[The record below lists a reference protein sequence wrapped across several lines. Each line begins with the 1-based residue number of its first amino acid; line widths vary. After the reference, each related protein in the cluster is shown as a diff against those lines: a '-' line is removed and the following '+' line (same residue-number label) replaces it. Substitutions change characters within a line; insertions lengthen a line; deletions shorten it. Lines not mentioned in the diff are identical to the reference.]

1 MSAQQNYKDLTEQ
14 EIAEA
19 LSYID
24 AGCDRETWVR
34 MAMAVKSELGDGGFT
49 VWNDWSRQSDKYNSK
64 DARDTWKSV
73 KRHGGIG
80 IGTLIGE
87 AQQFGF
93 SLNDAE
99 RTPLSAEEIEARK
112 RKREAEEKAEQQRRA
127 ERMAQ
132 AAEQARNIWESAT
145 ELEGDEHPY
154 LQRKKVQAF
163 GLRVGRFWTEKRSI
177 DGALLVPVRNIDGQI
192 TSLQAIFPNENPQ
205 LGRDRDYLPGGQK
218 RGCFHVIGGKPTGAS
233 PVIIICEGYSTG
245 ASIHQATGYCVVV
258 AFDAGNVPTV
268 AKLMRQQFGR
278 ATIVVAADN
287 DQWHEDGKQND
298 GVHYARQAAT
308 TCGGLLVVPKFTVL
322 SDKPTDFNDL
332 HNLQGMAEVK
342 RQIDAAIPEPA
353 NDNFLPLDATVNPFM
368 YPHMS
373 HQQKPLSTWE
383 NLEWLLEQYGITARY
398 NEISK
403 DVVVTIPG
411 RDYGVDAAANCSL
424 AEVSSLCA
432 RNGMP
437 KGDVGDYIK
446 LIGVANRYN
455 PAADFITSRP
465 WDGVSR
471 IYDLVDTLTT
481 PEGFDRSLVLMMV
494 RRWLISAVAAV
505 MKPTGFWSKGVLV
518 LQGDQSLGKTSWF
531 KALLPPTMRD
541 LVKDGATIDPS
552 NKDSVTTAIG
562 HWMVELGELDATF
575 RKADIARLK
584 SFISSDVD
592 MLRRPYDRL
601 ESKYQRRTVFFASVN
616 PKHFLA
622 DDTGNVRWWTIPVTG
637 VNYAHDID
645 TQQLWAEVAQLY
657 RDGER
662 WWLDRDEEAM
672 LEGVN
677 KEHESIDPVEEMIL
691 ARFEWGSERISAYRE
706 HTASQVLQEIG
717 FDKPNKS
724 QATHCSNVLRK
735 LTGQEPRKTKN
746 GRFFNLPPKVLQPD
760 YRRQD
765 DNSPF

>member
-132 AAEQARNIWESAT
+132 AAEQARTIWESAT

-154 LQRKKVQAF
+154 LQRKQVQAF

-177 DGALLVPVRNIDGQI
+177 DGALLVPVRNVDGQI

-233 PVIIICEGYSTG
+233 PVIVICEGYSTG

-308 TCGGLLVVPKFTVL
+308 TCGGLLVVPKFAAL

-332 HNLQGMAEVK
+332 HNLQGLAEVK
-342 RQIDAAIPEPA
+342 RQINAAIPEPA

-383 NLEWLLEQYGITARY
+383 NLEWLLDQYG
-398 NEISK
+398 
-403 DVVVTIPG
+403 
-411 RDYGVDAAANCSL
+411 AAL
-424 AEVSSLCA
+424 
-432 RNGMP
+432 
-437 KGDVGDYIK
+437 
-446 LIGVANRYN
+446 
-455 PAADFITSRP
+455 
-465 WDGVSR
+465 
-471 IYDLVDTLTT
+471 
-481 PEGFDRSLVLMMV
+481 
-494 RRWLISAVAAV
+494 
-505 MKPTGFWSKGVLV
+505 
-518 LQGDQSLGKTSWF
+518 
-531 KALLPPTMRD
+531 
-541 LVKDGATIDPS
+541 
-552 NKDSVTTAIG
+552 
-562 HWMVELGELDATF
+562 
-575 RKADIARLK
+575 
-584 SFISSDVD
+584 
-592 MLRRPYDRL
+592 
-601 ESKYQRRTVFFASVN
+601 
-616 PKHFLA
+616 
-622 DDTGNVRWWTIPVTG
+622 
-637 VNYAHDID
+637 
-645 TQQLWAEVAQLY
+645 
-657 RDGER
+657 
-662 WWLDRDEEAM
+662 
-672 LEGVN
+672 
-677 KEHESIDPVEEMIL
+677 
-691 ARFEWGSERISAYRE
+691 
-706 HTASQVLQEIG
+706 
-717 FDKPNKS
+717 
-724 QATHCSNVLRK
+724 
-735 LTGQEPRKTKN
+735 
-746 GRFFNLPPKVLQPD
+746 
-760 YRRQD
+760 
-765 DNSPF
+765 

>member
-93 SLNDAE
+93 SLNDNE
-99 RTPLSAEEIEARK
+99 RTPISAEEIQARK
-112 RKREAEEKAEQQRRA
+112 KRREEEERKEQQLRA

-154 LQRKKVQAF
+154 LKRKLVKSF
-163 GLRVGRFWTEKRSI
+163 GLRIGRFRNQ
-177 DGALLVPVRNIDGQI
+177 DGALLVPIRNIDGQI
-192 TSLQAIFPNENPQ
+192 TSLQAIFQNENPQ

-218 RGCFHVIGGKPTGAS
+218 RGCFHVIGNKPTGAN
-233 PVIIICEGYSTG
+233 PVIVICEGYSTG
-245 ASIHQATGYCVVV
+245 ASIHMATGYCVVV

-298 GVHYARQAAT
+298 GVHYARQASIT
-308 TCGGLLVVPKFTVL
+308 TGGLLAVPKFTRL

-332 HNLQGMAEVK
+332 HVLEGLNAVCN
-342 RQIDAAIPEPA
+342 QINAVIPEPV
-353 NDNFLPLDATVNPFM
+353 NDNFLPLDASVNPFM
-368 YPHMS
+368 FPHMS
-373 HQQKPLSTWE
+373 HQQKPLNTWE
-383 NLEWLLEQYGITARY
+383 NLEWLLTQYGIKSRY

-411 RDYGVDAAANCSL
+411 KDYGNDASANSAL
-424 AEVSSLCA
+424 TEIVSLCA

-437 KGDVGDYIK
+437 SGSCAEYVK
-446 LIGVANRYN
+446 LIAMSNRYN
-455 PAADFITSRP
+455 PASEFITAKP

-471 IYDLVDTLTT
+471 IYDLCDTLETA
-481 PEGFDRSLVLMMV
+481 EGFDRSLVLMMV
-494 RRWLISAVAAV
+494 RRWLISAVAAA
-505 MKPTGFWSKGVLV
+505 MQPTGFYSKGVLV
-518 LQGDQSLGKTSWF
+518 LQGEQSLGKTAWF
-531 KALLPPTMRD
+531 RSLVPPTLRE
-541 LVKDGATIDPS
+541 LIKVGATIDPA
-552 NKDSVTTAIG
+552 NKDSVSSAIG
-562 HWMVELGELDATF
+562 RWMVELGELDATF
-575 RKADIARLK
+575 RKSDIARLK
-584 SFISSDVD
+584 SFISQDRD
-592 MLRRPYDRL
+592 EIRRPYDRL
-601 ESKYQRRTVFFASVN
+601 ESTYQRRTVFFASVN

-622 DDTGNVRWWTIPVTG
+622 DDTGNVRWWTIPVTRI
-637 VNYAHDID
+637 NYEHDID
-645 TQQLWAEVAQLY
+645 MQQVWAEVAQLY
-657 RDGER
+657 REGER
-662 WWLDRDEEAM
+662 WWMNADEEAM
-672 LEGVN
+672 LEQVN
-677 KEHESIDPVEEMIL
+677 KEHEAIDPVEEMIL
-691 ARFEWGSERISAYRE
+691 MRYEWGCDRPAAYTDR
-706 HTASQVLQEIG
+706 TATQVLQEIG
-717 FDKPNKS
+717 YDKPNKA
-724 QATHCSNVLRK
+724 QTTHCAGVLRK
-735 LTGQEPRKTKN
+735 LTGKPARKSGSN
-746 GRFFNLPPKVLQPD
+746 RLFSIPPKVPNPD
-760 YRRQD
+760 HRRFND
-765 DNSPF
+765 DDDRPF

>member
-24 AGCDRETWVR
+24 ASCDRESWVR

-49 VWNDWSRQSDKYNSK
+49 VWNEWSRQSDKYNSK

-93 SLNDAE
+93 SLNEAE
-99 RTPLSAEEIEARK
+99 RTPLSPEEIDARK
-112 RKREAEEKAEQQRRA
+112 RKREAEEKAEQERQAQLRA
-127 ERMAQ
+127 EAAQ
-132 AAEQARNIWESAT
+132 KAADIWDSAT
-145 ELEGDEHPY
+145 DLEGDEHPY
-154 LQRKKVQAF
+154 LKRKGVQSF
-163 GLRVGRFWTEKRSI
+163 GLRLGVWKGMVNT
-177 DGALLVPVRNIDGQI
+177 LLVPVRNIDGHL
-192 TSLQAIFPNENPQ
+192 TSLQAIFAQRSELN
-205 LGRDRDYLPGGQK
+205 GKDKDFIFGGQM
-218 RGCFHVIGGKPTGAS
+218 RGCFHIIGSKPTGAS
-233 PVIIICEGYSTG
+233 PVIVVCEGYATG
-245 ASIHQATGYCVVV
+245 ASIHMATGY
-258 AFDAGNVPTV
+258 TV
-268 AKLMRQQFGR
+268 AVAYHDGNLRNVASHMRQAYGR

-287 DQWHEDGKQND
+287 DQWTEGNPGIH
-298 GVHYARQAAT
+298 HARQAAT
-308 TCGGLLVVPKFTVL
+308 TAGALLAIPKFAAL
-322 SDKPTDFNDL
+322 SDEPTDFNDL
-332 HNLQGMAEVK
+332 HALQGLEAV
-342 RQIDAAIPEPA
+342 RQQIQAVIPEPA

-383 NLEWLLEQYGITARY
+383 NLEWLLDQYGITARY

-403 DVVVTIPG
+403 DVTVTIPG

-446 LIGVANRYN
+446 LIGVANRFN
-455 PAADFITSRP
+455 PAAEFITSRP
-465 WDGVSR
+465 WDGTSR
-471 IYDLVDTLTT
+471 IYDLVDTLAT
-481 PEGFDRSLVLMMV
+481 PEGFDRSLVLMIV

-552 NKDSVTTAIG
+552 NKDSITTAIG

-575 RKADIARLK
+575 RKSDIARLK

-691 ARFEWGSERISAYRE
+691 ARFEWGSERAGAYRE

-760 YRRQD
+760 YRRPD
-765 DNSPF
+765 DDSPF

>member
-87 AQQFGF
+87 AQLFGF
-93 SLNDAE
+93 SLNDNE
-99 RTPLSAEEIEARK
+99 RTPISAEEIQARK
-112 RKREAEEKAEQQRRA
+112 KRREEEERKEQQLRA

-154 LQRKKVQAF
+154 LKRKLVKSF
-163 GLRVGRFWTEKRSI
+163 GLRIGRFRNQ
-177 DGALLVPVRNIDGQI
+177 DGALLVPIRNIDGQI
-192 TSLQAIFPNENPQ
+192 TSLQAIFQNENPQ

-218 RGCFHVIGGKPTGAS
+218 RGCFHVIGNKPTGAN
-233 PVIIICEGYSTG
+233 PVIVICEGYSTG
-245 ASIHQATGYCVVV
+245 ASIHMATGYCVVV

-298 GVHYARQAAT
+298 GVHYARQASIT
-308 TCGGLLVVPKFTVL
+308 TGGLLAVPKFTRL

-332 HNLQGMAEVK
+332 HVLEGLNAVSN
-342 RQIDAAIPEPA
+342 QINAVIPEPV
-353 NDNFLPLDATVNPFM
+353 NDNFLPLDASVNPFM
-368 YPHMS
+368 FPHMS
-373 HQQKPLSTWE
+373 HQQKPLNTWE
-383 NLEWLLEQYGITARY
+383 NLEWLLTQYGIKSRY

-411 RDYGVDAAANCSL
+411 KDYGNDASANSAL
-424 AEVSSLCA
+424 TEIVSLCA

-437 KGDVGDYIK
+437 SGSCAEYVK
-446 LIGVANRYN
+446 LIAMSNRYN
-455 PAADFITSRP
+455 PASEFITAKP

-471 IYDLVDTLTT
+471 IYDLCDTLETA
-481 PEGFDRSLVLMMV
+481 EGFDRSLVLMMV
-494 RRWLISAVAAV
+494 RRWLISAVAAA
-505 MKPTGFWSKGVLV
+505 MQPTGFYSKGVLV
-518 LQGDQSLGKTSWF
+518 LQGEQSLGKTAWF
-531 KALLPPTMRD
+531 RSLVPPTLRE
-541 LVKDGATIDPS
+541 LIKVGATIDPA
-552 NKDSVTTAIG
+552 NKDSVSSAIG
-562 HWMVELGELDATF
+562 RWMVELGELDATF
-575 RKADIARLK
+575 RKSDIARLK
-584 SFISSDVD
+584 SFISQDRD
-592 MLRRPYDRL
+592 EIRRPYDRL
-601 ESKYQRRTVFFASVN
+601 ESTYQRRTVFFASVN

-622 DDTGNVRWWTIPVTG
+622 DDTGNVRWWTIPVKRI
-637 VNYAHDID
+637 NYEHDID
-645 TQQLWAEVAQLY
+645 MQQVWAEVAQLY
-657 RDGER
+657 REGER
-662 WWLDRDEEAM
+662 WWMNAEEEAM
-672 LEGVN
+672 LEQVN
-677 KEHESIDPVEEMIL
+677 KEHEAIDPVEEMIL
-691 ARFEWGSERISAYRE
+691 MRYEWGCDRPAAYTDR
-706 HTASQVLQEIG
+706 TATQVLQEIG
-717 FDKPNKS
+717 YDKPNKA
-724 QATHCSNVLRK
+724 QTTHCAGVLRK
-735 LTGQEPRKTKN
+735 LTGKPARKSGSN
-746 GRFFNLPPKVLQPD
+746 RLFSIPPKVPNPD
-760 YRRQD
+760 HRRFND
-765 DNSPF
+765 DDDRPF

>member
-87 AQQFGF
+87 AQLFGF
-93 SLNDAE
+93 SLNDNE
-99 RTPLSAEEIEARK
+99 RTPISAEEIQARK
-112 RKREAEEKAEQQRRA
+112 KRREEEERKEQQLRA

-132 AAEQARNIWESAT
+132 AAAQANTIWESAT

-154 LQRKKVQAF
+154 LKRKLVKSF
-163 GLRVGRFWTEKRSI
+163 GLRIGRFRNQ
-177 DGALLVPVRNIDGQI
+177 DGALLVPIRNIDGQI
-192 TSLQAIFPNENPQ
+192 TSLQAIFQNENPQ

-218 RGCFHVIGGKPTGAS
+218 RGCFHVIGNKPTGAN
-233 PVIIICEGYSTG
+233 PVIVICEGYSTG

-298 GVHYARQAAT
+298 GVHYARQASIT
-308 TCGGLLVVPKFTVL
+308 TGGLLAVPKFTRL

-332 HNLQGMAEVK
+332 HVLEGLNAVSD
-342 RQIDAAIPEPA
+342 QINAVIPEPV
-353 NDNFLPLDATVNPFM
+353 NDNFLPLDASVNPFM
-368 YPHMS
+368 FPHMS
-373 HQQKPLSTWE
+373 HQQKPLNTWE
-383 NLEWLLEQYGITARY
+383 NLEWLLTQYGIKSRY

-411 RDYGVDAAANCSL
+411 KDYGNDASANSAL
-424 AEVSSLCA
+424 TEIVSLCA

-437 KGDVGDYIK
+437 SGSCAEYVK
-446 LIGVANRYN
+446 LIAMSNRYN
-455 PAADFITSRP
+455 PASEFITAKP

-471 IYDLVDTLTT
+471 IYDLCDTLETA
-481 PEGFDRSLVLMMV
+481 EGFDRSLVLMMV
-494 RRWLISAVAAV
+494 RRWLISAVAAA
-505 MKPTGFWSKGVLV
+505 MQPTGFYSKGVLV
-518 LQGDQSLGKTSWF
+518 LQGEQSLGKTAWF
-531 KALLPPTMRD
+531 RSLVPPTLRE
-541 LVKDGATIDPS
+541 LIKVGATIDPA
-552 NKDSVTTAIG
+552 NKDSVSSAIG
-562 HWMVELGELDATF
+562 RWMVELGELDATF
-575 RKADIARLK
+575 RKSDIARLK
-584 SFISSDVD
+584 SFISQDRD
-592 MLRRPYDRL
+592 EIRRPYDRL
-601 ESKYQRRTVFFASVN
+601 ESTYQRRTVFFASVN

-622 DDTGNVRWWTIPVTG
+622 DDTGNVRWWTIPVTRI
-637 VNYAHDID
+637 NYEHDID
-645 TQQLWAEVAQLY
+645 MQQVWAEVAQLY
-657 RDGER
+657 REGER
-662 WWLDRDEEAM
+662 WWMNADEEAM
-672 LEGVN
+672 LEQVN
-677 KEHESIDPVEEMIL
+677 KEHEAIDPVEEMIL
-691 ARFEWGSERISAYRE
+691 MRYEWGCDRPAAYTDR
-706 HTASQVLQEIG
+706 TATQVLQEIG
-717 FDKPNKS
+717 YDKPNKA
-724 QATHCSNVLRK
+724 QTTHCAGVLRK
-735 LTGQEPRKTKN
+735 LTGKPARKSGSN
-746 GRFFNLPPKVLQPD
+746 RLFSIPPKVPNPD
-760 YRRQD
+760 HRRFND
-765 DNSPF
+765 DDDRPF

>member
-49 VWNDWSRQSDKYNSK
+49 AWNDWSRQSDKYNSK

-99 RTPLSAEEIEARK
+99 RTPLSPEEIDARK
-112 RKREAEEKAEQQRRA
+112 RKREAEERAEQVRQEKLRA
-127 ERMAQ
+127 EAAQ
-132 AAEQARNIWESAT
+132 KAADIWESAT
-145 ELEGDEHPY
+145 DLEGDEHPY
-154 LQRKKVQAF
+154 LKRKGVLSF
-163 GLRVGRFWTEKRSI
+163 GLRLGVWKGMANT
-177 DGALLVPVRNIDGQI
+177 LLVPVRNIDGHL
-192 TSLQAIFPNENPQ
+192 TSLQAIFPQRSELN
-205 LGRDRDYLPGGQK
+205 GKDKDFIFGGQM
-218 RGCFHVIGGKPTGAS
+218 RGCFHIIGSKPTGAS
-233 PVIIICEGYSTG
+233 PVIVVCEGYATG
-245 ASIHQATGYCVVV
+245 ASIHMATGY
-258 AFDAGNVPTV
+258 TV
-268 AKLMRQQFGR
+268 AVAYHDGNLRNVASHMRQAYGR

-287 DQWHEDGKQND
+287 DQWTEGNPGIH
-298 GVHYARQAAT
+298 HARQAAAT
-308 TCGGLLVVPKFTVL
+308 AGALLAVPKFAAL
-322 SDKPTDFNDL
+322 SDEPTDFNDL
-332 HNLQGMAEVK
+332 HALEGLDAVR
-342 RQIDAAIPEPA
+342 RQIQAVIPEPA

-383 NLEWLLEQYGITARY
+383 NLEWLLDQYGITARY

-446 LIGVANRYN
+446 LIGVANRFN
-455 PAADFITSRP
+455 PAAEFITSRP

-481 PEGFDRSLVLMMV
+481 PEGFDRGLVLMMV
-494 RRWLISAVAAV
+494 RRWLISAVAAIL
-505 MKPTGFWSKGVLV
+505 KPTGFWSKGVLV

-531 KALLPPTMRD
+531 KALLPATMRD

-622 DDTGNVRWWTIPVTG
+622 DDTGNVRWWTIPVVD

-691 ARFEWGSERISAYRE
+691 ARYEWGSDRIGAYRE
-706 HTASQVLQEIG
+706 QTASQVLQEIG

-760 YRRQD
+760 YRRPQD
-765 DNSPF
+765 DSPF

>member
-99 RTPLSAEEIEARK
+99 RTPLSVEEIEARK
-112 RKREAEEKAEQQRRA
+112 RKREAEERAEQQRRA

-132 AAEQARNIWESAT
+132 AAAQANTIWESAT

-154 LQRKKVQAF
+154 LKRKLVKSF
-163 GLRVGRFWTEKRSI
+163 GLRIGRFRNQ
-177 DGALLVPVRNIDGQI
+177 DGALLVPIRNIDGQI
-192 TSLQAIFPNENPQ
+192 TSLQAIFQNENPQ

-218 RGCFHVIGGKPTGAS
+218 RGCFHVIGNKPTGAN
-233 PVIIICEGYSTG
+233 PVIVICEGYSTG
-245 ASIHQATGYCVVV
+245 ASIHMATGYCVVV

-298 GVHYARQAAT
+298 GFHYARQASIT
-308 TCGGLLVVPKFTVL
+308 TGGLLAVPKFSRL

-332 HNLQGMAEVK
+332 HVLEGLNAVSD
-342 RQIDAAIPEPA
+342 QINAVIPEPV
-353 NDNFLPLDATVNPFM
+353 NDNFLPLDASVNPFM
-368 YPHMS
+368 FPHMS
-373 HQQKPLSTWE
+373 HQQKPLNTWE
-383 NLEWLLEQYGITARY
+383 NLEWLLDQYGIKSRY

-411 RDYGVDAAANCSL
+411 KDYGNDASANSAL
-424 AEVSSLCA
+424 TEIVSLCA

-437 KGDVGDYIK
+437 SGSCAEYVK
-446 LIGVANRYN
+446 LIAMSNRYN
-455 PAADFITSRP
+455 PASEFITAKP

-471 IYDLVDTLTT
+471 IYDLCDTLETA
-481 PEGFDRSLVLMMV
+481 EGFDRSLVLMMV
-494 RRWLISAVAAV
+494 RRWLISAVAAA
-505 MKPTGFWSKGVLV
+505 MQPTGFYSKGVLV
-518 LQGDQSLGKTSWF
+518 LQGEQSLGKTAWF
-531 KALLPPTMRD
+531 RSLVPPTLRE
-541 LVKDGATIDPS
+541 LIKVGATIDPA
-552 NKDSVTTAIG
+552 NKDSVSSAIG
-562 HWMVELGELDATF
+562 RWMVELGELDATF
-575 RKADIARLK
+575 RKSDIARLK
-584 SFISSDVD
+584 SFISQDRD
-592 MLRRPYDRL
+592 EIRRPYDRL
-601 ESKYQRRTVFFASVN
+601 ESTYQRRTVFFASVN

-622 DDTGNVRWWTIPVTG
+622 DDTGNVRWWTIPVTRI
-637 VNYAHDID
+637 NYEHDID
-645 TQQLWAEVAQLY
+645 MQQVWAEVAQLY
-657 RDGER
+657 REGER
-662 WWLDRDEEAM
+662 WWMNADEEAM
-672 LEGVN
+672 LEQVN
-677 KEHESIDPVEEMIL
+677 KEHEAIDPVEEMIL
-691 ARFEWGSERISAYRE
+691 MRYEWGCDRPAAYTDR
-706 HTASQVLQEIG
+706 TATQVLQEIG
-717 FDKPNKS
+717 YDKPNKA
-724 QATHCSNVLRK
+724 QTTHCAGVLRK
-735 LTGQEPRKTKN
+735 LTGKPARKSGSN
-746 GRFFNLPPKVLQPD
+746 RLFSLPPKVPNPD
-760 YRRQD
+760 HRRFND
-765 DNSPF
+765 DDDRPF

>member
-1 MSAQQNYKDLTEQ
+1 MSAQQSFKDLTEQ

-24 AGCDRETWVR
+24 ASCDRETWVR
-34 MAMAVKSELGDGGFT
+34 MAMAVKSELGDGGFS

-87 AQQFGF
+87 AQLFGF
-93 SLNDAE
+93 SLNDNE
-99 RTPLSAEEIEARK
+99 RTPLTAEEITARK
-112 RKREAEEKAEQQRRA
+112 QRREAEEQAEAERLARKRA
-127 ERMAQ
+127 EAAQ
-132 AAEQARNIWESAT
+132 KAADIWESAT
-145 ELEGDEHPY
+145 DLEGDDHPY
-154 LQRKKVQAF
+154 LKRKGVLSF
-163 GLRVGRFWTEKRSI
+163 GLRLGVWKGMANT
-177 DGALLVPVRNIDGQI
+177 LLVPVRNIDGQL
-192 TSLQAIFPNENPQ
+192 TSLEAIFPQRSELNGKDKDF
-205 LGRDRDYLPGGQK
+205 LYGGQM
-218 RGCFHVIGGKPTGAS
+218 RGCFHIIGSKPTGAS
-233 PVIIICEGYSTG
+233 PVIVVCEGYATG
-245 ASIHQATGYCVVV
+245 ASIHMATGY
-258 AFDAGNVPTV
+258 TV
-268 AKLMRQQFGR
+268 AVAYHDGNLRNVASHMRQAYGR
-278 ATIVVAADN
+278 ATIIVAADN
-287 DQWHEDGKQND
+287 DQWTDGNP
-298 GVHYARQAAT
+298 GIHHARQAAT
-308 TCGGLLVVPKFTVL
+308 MAGAMLAIPKFAAL
-322 SDKPTDFNDL
+322 SDQPTDFNDL
-332 HNLQGMAEVK
+332 HALQGLNAVRE
-342 RQIDAAIPEPA
+342 QINAVLPEPA
-353 NDNFLPLDATVNPFM
+353 NDNWLPLDGSVNRFM
-368 YPHMS
+368 FPHMS
-373 HQQKPLSTWE
+373 DQQKPLSTWE
-383 NLEWLLEQYGITARY
+383 NLEWMLDQYGIKARY

-403 DVVVTIPG
+403 NVVVTIPG
-411 RDYGVDAAANCSL
+411 RDYGMDSADNCAL
-424 AEVSSLCA
+424 AEISSLCA

-437 KGDVGDYIK
+437 KGDAGDYIK

-455 PAADFITSRP
+455 PAAEFITSRP

-481 PEGFDRSLVLMMV
+481 PDGFDRSLVLMIV
-494 RRWLISAVAAV
+494 RRWLISAVAAA

-531 KALLPPTMRD
+531 KSLLPPTMRD
-541 LVKDGATIDPS
+541 LIKDGATIDPS

-622 DDTGNVRWWTIPVTG
+622 DDTGNVRWWTIPVTD
-637 VNYAHDID
+637 VNYDHDID

-672 LEGVN
+672 LEQVN
-677 KEHESIDPVEEMIL
+677 KEHEAIDPVEEMIL
-691 ARFEWGSERISAYRE
+691 MRYEWGCDRPAAYAER
-706 HTASQVLQEIG
+706 TATQVLQEIG
-717 FDKPNKS
+717 YDKPNKS
-724 QATHCSNVLRK
+724 QTTHCAGVLRK
-735 LTGQEPRKTKN
+735 LTGKPARKSGSN
-746 GRFFNLPPKVLQPD
+746 RLFSLPPKVPNPD
-760 YRRQD
+760 HRRFND
-765 DNSPF
+765 DDDRPF

>member
-112 RKREAEEKAEQQRRA
+112 RKREAEERAEQQRRA

-132 AAEQARNIWESAT
+132 AAAQANTIWESAT

-154 LQRKKVQAF
+154 LKRKLVKSF
-163 GLRVGRFWTEKRSI
+163 GLRIGRFRNQ
-177 DGALLVPVRNIDGQI
+177 DGALLVPIRNIDGQI
-192 TSLQAIFPNENPQ
+192 TSLQAIFQNENPQ

-218 RGCFHVIGGKPTGAS
+218 RGCFHVIGNKPTGAN
-233 PVIIICEGYSTG
+233 PVIVICEGYSTG

-298 GVHYARQAAT
+298 GVHYARQASIT
-308 TCGGLLVVPKFTVL
+308 TGGLLAVPKFSRL

-332 HNLQGMAEVK
+332 HVLEGLNAVSD
-342 RQIDAAIPEPA
+342 QINAVIPEPV
-353 NDNFLPLDATVNPFM
+353 NDNFLPLDASVNPFM
-368 YPHMS
+368 FPHMS
-373 HQQKPLSTWE
+373 PQQKPLNTWE
-383 NLEWLLEQYGITARY
+383 NLEWLLDQYGIKSRY

-411 RDYGVDAAANCSL
+411 KDYGNDASANSAL
-424 AEVSSLCA
+424 TEIVSLCA

-437 KGDVGDYIK
+437 SGSCAEYVK
-446 LIGVANRYN
+446 LIAMSNRYN
-455 PAADFITSRP
+455 PASEFITAKP

-471 IYDLVDTLTT
+471 IYDLCDTLETA
-481 PEGFDRSLVLMMV
+481 EGFDRSLVLMMV
-494 RRWLISAVAAV
+494 RRWLISAVAAA
-505 MKPTGFWSKGVLV
+505 MQPTGFYSKGVLV
-518 LQGDQSLGKTSWF
+518 LQGEQSLGKTAWF
-531 KALLPPTMRD
+531 RSLVPPTLRE
-541 LVKDGATIDPS
+541 LIKVGATIDPA
-552 NKDSVTTAIG
+552 NKDSVSSAIG
-562 HWMVELGELDATF
+562 RWMVELGELDATF
-575 RKADIARLK
+575 RKSDIARLK
-584 SFISSDVD
+584 SFISQDRD
-592 MLRRPYDRL
+592 EIRRPYDRL
-601 ESKYQRRTVFFASVN
+601 ESTYQRRTVFFASVN

-622 DDTGNVRWWTIPVTG
+622 DDTGNVRWWTIPVTRI
-637 VNYAHDID
+637 NYEHDID
-645 TQQLWAEVAQLY
+645 MQQVWAEVAQLY
-657 RDGER
+657 REGER
-662 WWLDRDEEAM
+662 WWMNADEEAM
-672 LEGVN
+672 LEQVN
-677 KEHESIDPVEEMIL
+677 KEHEAIDPVEEMIL
-691 ARFEWGSERISAYRE
+691 MRYEWGCDRPAAYTDR
-706 HTASQVLQEIG
+706 TATQVLQEIG
-717 FDKPNKS
+717 YDKPNKA
-724 QATHCSNVLRK
+724 QTTHCAGVLRK
-735 LTGQEPRKTKN
+735 LTGKPARKSGSN
-746 GRFFNLPPKVLQPD
+746 RLFSIPPKVPNPD
-760 YRRQD
+760 HRRFND
-765 DNSPF
+765 DDDRPF

>member
-99 RTPLSAEEIEARK
+99 RTTLSAEEIEARK

-154 LQRKKVQAF
+154 LKRKLVKSF
-163 GLRVGRFWTEKRSI
+163 GLRIGRFRNQ
-177 DGALLVPVRNIDGQI
+177 DGALLVPIRNIDWQI
-192 TSLQAIFPNENPQ
+192 TSLQAIFQNENPQ

-218 RGCFHVIGGKPTGAS
+218 RGCFHVIGNKPTGAN
-233 PVIIICEGYSTG
+233 PVIVICEGYSTG
-245 ASIHQATGYCVVV
+245 ASIHMATGYCVVV

-298 GVHYARQAAT
+298 GVHYARQASIT
-308 TCGGLLVVPKFTVL
+308 TGGLLAVPKFSRL
-322 SDKPTDFNDL
+322 SDNPTDFNDL
-332 HNLQGMAEVK
+332 HVLEGLNAVSD
-342 RQIDAAIPEPA
+342 QINAVIPEPV
-353 NDNFLPLDATVNPFM
+353 NDNFLPLDASVNPFM
-368 YPHMS
+368 FPHMS
-373 HQQKPLSTWE
+373 HQQKPLNTWE
-383 NLEWLLEQYGITARY
+383 NLEWMLDQYGIKSRY

-411 RDYGVDAAANCSL
+411 KDYGNDASANSAL
-424 AEVSSLCA
+424 TEIVSLCA

-437 KGDVGDYIK
+437 SGSCAEYVK
-446 LIGVANRYN
+446 LIAMSNRYN
-455 PAADFITSRP
+455 PASEFITAKP

-471 IYDLVDTLTT
+471 IYDLCDTLETA
-481 PEGFDRSLVLMMV
+481 EGFDRSLMLMMV
-494 RRWLISAVAAV
+494 RRWLISAVAAA
-505 MKPTGFWSKGVLV
+505 MQPTGFYSKGVLV
-518 LQGDQSLGKTSWF
+518 LQGEQSLGKTAWF
-531 KALLPPTMRD
+531 RSLVPPTLRE
-541 LVKDGATIDPS
+541 LIKVGATIDPA
-552 NKDSVTTAIG
+552 NKDSVSSAIG
-562 HWMVELGELDATF
+562 RWMVELGELDATF
-575 RKADIARLK
+575 RKSDIARLK
-584 SFISSDVD
+584 SFISQDRD
-592 MLRRPYDRL
+592 EIRRPYDRL
-601 ESKYQRRTVFFASVN
+601 ESTYQRRTVFFASVN

-622 DDTGNVRWWTIPVTG
+622 DDTGNVRWWTIPVTRI
-637 VNYAHDID
+637 NYEHDID
-645 TQQLWAEVAQLY
+645 MQQVWAEVAQLY
-657 RDGER
+657 REGER
-662 WWLDRDEEAM
+662 WWMNAEEEAM
-672 LEGVN
+672 LEQVN
-677 KEHESIDPVEEMIL
+677 KEHEAIDPVEEMIL
-691 ARFEWGSERISAYRE
+691 MRYEWGCDRPAAYTDR
-706 HTASQVLQEIG
+706 TATQVLQEIG
-717 FDKPNKS
+717 YDKPNKA
-724 QATHCSNVLRK
+724 QTTHCAGVLRK
-735 LTGQEPRKTKN
+735 LTGKPARKSGSN
-746 GRFFNLPPKVLQPD
+746 RLFSIPPKVPNPD
-760 YRRQD
+760 HRRFND
-765 DNSPF
+765 DDDRPF

>member
-99 RTPLSAEEIEARK
+99 RTPLSSEEIESRK
-112 RKREAEEKAEQQRRA
+112 RKREAEEKAEQVRQEKLRA
-127 ERMAQ
+127 EAAQ
-132 AAEQARNIWESAT
+132 KAADIWDSAT
-145 ELEGDEHPY
+145 DLEGDEHPY
-154 LQRKKVQAF
+154 LKRKGVQSF
-163 GLRVGRFWTEKRSI
+163 GLRLGVWKGMANT
-177 DGALLVPVRNIDGQI
+177 LLVPVRNIDGHL
-192 TSLQAIFPNENPQ
+192 TSLQAIFPQRSELNGKDKDFIFG
-205 LGRDRDYLPGGQK
+205 GRM
-218 RGCFHVIGGKPTGAS
+218 RGCFHIIGSKPTGGS
-233 PVIIICEGYSTG
+233 QVIVVCEGYATG
-245 ASIHQATGYCVVV
+245 ASIHMATGY
-258 AFDAGNVPTV
+258 TV
-268 AKLMRQQFGR
+268 AVAYHDGNLRNVASHMRQAYGR

-287 DQWHEDGKQND
+287 DQWTEGNPGIH
-298 GVHYARQAAT
+298 HARKAAT
-308 TCGGLLVVPKFTVL
+308 TAGALLAIPKFAAL
-322 SDKPTDFNDL
+322 SDEPTDFNDL
-332 HNLQGMAEVK
+332 HALQGLEAV
-342 RQIDAAIPEPA
+342 RQQIQAVIPEPE

-383 NLEWLLEQYGITARY
+383 NLEWLLDQYGITARY

-531 KALLPPTMRD
+531 KALLPHTMRD

-662 WWLDRDEEAM
+662 WWLDRDEESM

-760 YRRQD
+760 YRRPD
-765 DNSPF
+765 DDKPF

>member
-87 AQQFGF
+87 AQLFGF
-93 SLNDAE
+93 SLNDNE
-99 RTPLSAEEIEARK
+99 RTPISAEEIQARK
-112 RKREAEEKAEQQRRA
+112 QRREEEERKEQQLRA

-132 AAEQARNIWESAT
+132 AAAQANTIWESAT

-154 LQRKKVQAF
+154 LKRKLVKSF
-163 GLRVGRFWTEKRSI
+163 GLRIGRFRNQ
-177 DGALLVPVRNIDGQI
+177 DGALLVPIRNIDGQI
-192 TSLQAIFPNENPQ
+192 TSLQAIFQNENPQ

-218 RGCFHVIGGKPTGAS
+218 RGCFHVIGNKPTGAN
-233 PVIIICEGYSTG
+233 PVIVICEGYSTG

-298 GVHYARQAAT
+298 GVHYARQASIT
-308 TCGGLLVVPKFTVL
+308 TGGLLAVPKFTRL

-332 HNLQGMAEVK
+332 HVLEGLNAVSD
-342 RQIDAAIPEPA
+342 QINAVIPEPV
-353 NDNFLPLDATVNPFM
+353 NDNFLPLDASVNPFM
-368 YPHMS
+368 FPHMS
-373 HQQKPLSTWE
+373 HQQKPLNTWE
-383 NLEWLLEQYGITARY
+383 NLEWLLTQYGIKSRY

-411 RDYGVDAAANCSL
+411 KDYGNDASANSAL
-424 AEVSSLCA
+424 TEIVSLCA

-437 KGDVGDYIK
+437 SGSCAEYVK
-446 LIGVANRYN
+446 LIAMSNRYN
-455 PAADFITSRP
+455 PASEFITAKP

-471 IYDLVDTLTT
+471 IYDLCDTLETA
-481 PEGFDRSLVLMMV
+481 EGFDRSLVLMMV
-494 RRWLISAVAAV
+494 RRWLISAVAAA
-505 MKPTGFWSKGVLV
+505 MQPTGFYSKGVLV
-518 LQGDQSLGKTSWF
+518 LQGEQSLGKTAWF
-531 KALLPPTMRD
+531 RSLVPPTLRE
-541 LVKDGATIDPS
+541 LIKVGATIDPA
-552 NKDSVTTAIG
+552 NKDSVSSAIG
-562 HWMVELGELDATF
+562 RWMVELGELDATF
-575 RKADIARLK
+575 RKSDIARLK
-584 SFISSDVD
+584 SFISQDRD
-592 MLRRPYDRL
+592 EIRRPYDRL
-601 ESKYQRRTVFFASVN
+601 ESTYQRRTVFFASVN

-622 DDTGNVRWWTIPVTG
+622 DDTGNVRWWTIPVTRI
-637 VNYAHDID
+637 NYEHDID
-645 TQQLWAEVAQLY
+645 MQQVWAEVAQLY
-657 RDGER
+657 REGER
-662 WWLDRDEEAM
+662 WWMNADEEAM
-672 LEGVN
+672 LEQVN
-677 KEHESIDPVEEMIL
+677 KEHEAIDPVEEMIL
-691 ARFEWGSERISAYRE
+691 MRYEWGCDRPAAYTDR
-706 HTASQVLQEIG
+706 TATQVLQEIG
-717 FDKPNKS
+717 YDKPNKA
-724 QATHCSNVLRK
+724 QTTHCAGVLRK
-735 LTGQEPRKTKN
+735 LTGKPARKSGSN
-746 GRFFNLPPKVLQPD
+746 RLFSIPPKVPNPD
-760 YRRQD
+760 HRRFND
-765 DNSPF
+765 DDDRPF

>member
-87 AQQFGF
+87 AQLFGF
-93 SLNDAE
+93 SLNDNE
-99 RTPLSAEEIEARK
+99 RTPISAEEIQARK
-112 RKREAEEKAEQQRRA
+112 QRREEEERKEQQLRA

-154 LQRKKVQAF
+154 LKRKLVKSF
-163 GLRVGRFWTEKRSI
+163 GLRIGRFRNQ
-177 DGALLVPVRNIDGQI
+177 DGALLVPIRNIDGQI
-192 TSLQAIFPNENPQ
+192 TSLQAIFQNENPQ

-218 RGCFHVIGGKPTGAS
+218 RGCFHVIGNKPTGAN
-233 PVIIICEGYSTG
+233 PVIVICEGYSTG
-245 ASIHQATGYCVVV
+245 ASIHMATGYCVVV

-298 GVHYARQAAT
+298 GVHYARQASIT
-308 TCGGLLVVPKFTVL
+308 TGGLLAVPKFTRL

-332 HNLQGMAEVK
+332 HVLEGLNAVSD
-342 RQIDAAIPEPA
+342 QINAVIPEPV
-353 NDNFLPLDATVNPFM
+353 NDNFLPLDASVNPFM
-368 YPHMS
+368 FPHMS
-373 HQQKPLSTWE
+373 HQQKPLNTWE
-383 NLEWLLEQYGITARY
+383 NLEWLLDQYGIKSRY

-411 RDYGVDAAANCSL
+411 KDYGNDASANSAL
-424 AEVSSLCA
+424 TEIVSLCA

-437 KGDVGDYIK
+437 SGSCAEYVK
-446 LIGVANRYN
+446 LIAMSNRYN
-455 PAADFITSRP
+455 PASEFITAKP

-471 IYDLVDTLTT
+471 IYDLCDTLETA
-481 PEGFDRSLVLMMV
+481 EGFDRSLVLMMV
-494 RRWLISAVAAV
+494 RRWLISAVAAA
-505 MKPTGFWSKGVLV
+505 MQPTGFYSKGVLV
-518 LQGDQSLGKTSWF
+518 LQGEQSLGKTAWF
-531 KALLPPTMRD
+531 RSLVPPTLRE
-541 LVKDGATIDPS
+541 LIKVGATIDPA
-552 NKDSVTTAIG
+552 NKDSVSSAIG
-562 HWMVELGELDATF
+562 RWMVELGELDATF
-575 RKADIARLK
+575 RKSDIARLK
-584 SFISSDVD
+584 SFISQDRD
-592 MLRRPYDRL
+592 EIRRPYDRL
-601 ESKYQRRTVFFASVN
+601 ESTYQRRTVFFASVN

-622 DDTGNVRWWTIPVTG
+622 DDTGNVRWWTIPVTRI
-637 VNYAHDID
+637 NYEHDID
-645 TQQLWAEVAQLY
+645 MQQVWAEVAQLY
-657 RDGER
+657 REGER
-662 WWLDRDEEAM
+662 WWMNAEEEAM
-672 LEGVN
+672 LEQVN
-677 KEHESIDPVEEMIL
+677 KEHEAIDPVEEMIL
-691 ARFEWGSERISAYRE
+691 MRYEWGCDRPAAYTDR
-706 HTASQVLQEIG
+706 TATQVLQEIG
-717 FDKPNKS
+717 YDKPNKA
-724 QATHCSNVLRK
+724 QTTHCAGVLRK
-735 LTGQEPRKTKN
+735 LTGKPARKSGSN
-746 GRFFNLPPKVLQPD
+746 RLFSLPPKVPNPD
-760 YRRQD
+760 HRRFND
-765 DNSPF
+765 DDDRPF

>member
-93 SLNDAE
+93 SMNDAE
-99 RTPLSAEEIEARK
+99 RTPLSVEEIEARK
-112 RKREAEEKAEQQRRA
+112 RKREAEERAEQQRRA

-132 AAEQARNIWESAT
+132 AAEQARNIWESST

-154 LQRKKVQAF
+154 LKRKLVKSF
-163 GLRVGRFWTEKRSI
+163 GLRIGRFRNQ
-177 DGALLVPVRNIDGQI
+177 DGALLVPIRNIDGQI
-192 TSLQAIFPNENPQ
+192 TSLQAIFQNENPQ

-218 RGCFHVIGGKPTGAS
+218 RGCFHVIGNKPTGAN
-233 PVIIICEGYSTG
+233 PVIVICEGYSTG
-245 ASIHQATGYCVVV
+245 SSIHMATGYCVVV

-298 GVHYARQAAT
+298 GVHYARQASIT
-308 TCGGLLVVPKFTVL
+308 TGGLLAVPKFTRL

-332 HNLQGMAEVK
+332 HVLEGLNAVSD
-342 RQIDAAIPEPA
+342 QINAVIPEPV
-353 NDNFLPLDATVNPFM
+353 NDNFLPLDASVNPFM
-368 YPHMS
+368 FPHMS
-373 HQQKPLSTWE
+373 HQQKPLNTWE
-383 NLEWLLEQYGITARY
+383 NLEWLLDQYGIKSRY

-411 RDYGVDAAANCSL
+411 KDYGNDASANSAL
-424 AEVSSLCA
+424 TEIVSLCA

-437 KGDVGDYIK
+437 SGSCAEYVK
-446 LIGVANRYN
+446 LIAMSNRYN
-455 PAADFITSRP
+455 PASEFITAKP

-471 IYDLVDTLTT
+471 IYDLCDTLETA
-481 PEGFDRSLVLMMV
+481 EGFDRSLVLMMV
-494 RRWLISAVAAV
+494 RRWLISAVAAA
-505 MKPTGFWSKGVLV
+505 MQPTGFYSKGVLV
-518 LQGDQSLGKTSWF
+518 LQGEQSLGKTAWF
-531 KALLPPTMRD
+531 RSLVPPTLRE
-541 LVKDGATIDPS
+541 LIKVGATIDPA
-552 NKDSVTTAIG
+552 NKDSVSSAIG
-562 HWMVELGELDATF
+562 RWMVELGELDATF
-575 RKADIARLK
+575 RKSDIARLK
-584 SFISSDVD
+584 SFISQDRD
-592 MLRRPYDRL
+592 EIRRPYDRL
-601 ESKYQRRTVFFASVN
+601 ESTYQRRTVFFASVN

-622 DDTGNVRWWTIPVTG
+622 DDTGNVRWWTIPVTRI
-637 VNYAHDID
+637 NYEHDID
-645 TQQLWAEVAQLY
+645 MQQVWAEVAQLY
-657 RDGER
+657 REGER
-662 WWLDRDEEAM
+662 WWMNADEEAM
-672 LEGVN
+672 LEQVN
-677 KEHESIDPVEEMIL
+677 KEHEAIDPVEEMIL
-691 ARFEWGSERISAYRE
+691 MRYEWGCDRPAAYTDR
-706 HTASQVLQEIG
+706 TATQVLQEIG
-717 FDKPNKS
+717 YDKPNKA
-724 QATHCSNVLRK
+724 QTTHCAGVLRK
-735 LTGQEPRKTKN
+735 LTGKPARKSGSN
-746 GRFFNLPPKVLQPD
+746 RLFSIPPKVQNPD
-760 YRRQD
+760 HRRFNDD
-765 DNSPF
+765 DNRPF